1 MSIAQAQQIK
11 ELTAQVQALIA
22 RVAELE
28 RKLSERPVLKLREPA
43 K

>member
-1 MSIAQAQQIK
+1 MSIAAAQQMK
-11 ELTAQVQALIA
+11 ELAEQVQALA
-22 RVAELE
+22 LRVAELE